1 MEAAPPA
8 AGGASRAMPKSA
20 IFTTQPGSDFD
31 LNALKARVH
40 EMHWLEHSFYGRFR
54 PQPIFIEAEQRLS
67 LERDLVGL
75 LHLIRSVPERLFG
88 NDVGRMCEAVGMGP
102 LQRRAVLETWED
114 QDVFLS
120 RADLYQD
127 STGFKVLEFNIVSAL
142 GGFETA
148 EISRAMLAAPFL
160 RRFVEE
166 ENLGFPETIDLF
178 AAEIHRAARRRGL
191 PELPRM
197 VLVEWP
203 QNMEKE
209 GERMGYWAEAFS
221 QRGFDASVCH
231 SAQLSGEAGRL
242 FFEGRPVDIL
252 YRYFLIED
260 LHVEV
265 DGAEILKGVELA
277 VNRGVDSA
285 KPGQEWMMVP
295 DGGDNLVRLTDGD
308 GYTPAESGH
317 GRLTITE
324 VTKEIAAEVER
335 AQELARRYEFD
346 FVDLAEFRPDLEL
359 FRSIP
364 LEYMVRYEFLPLEAT
379 DHQLVIA
386 VADPTDLAKLDELEG
401 KLDRLST
408 YGLLRDMRQD
418 EITAY
423 IKALIDAG
431 CIAVEKGMYPTVSLT
446 DFGREVMKSR
456 AEVMLELP
464 D

>member
-1 MEAAPPA
+1 MTVVTVSLNQRYNTLLVE
-8 AGGASRAMPKSA
+8 RAN
-20 IFTTQPGSDFD
+20 QPGSDFD

-40 EMHWLEHSFYGRFR
+40 ETHWLEHSFYGRFR

-191 PELPRM
+191 PERPRM

-231 SAQLSGEAGRL
+231 SAQLRGEDGRL

-260 LHVEV
+260 LLDEEGARPLLDPILDAHRRGTVLLSMGFAGELLGNKRTLALLSDDV
-265 DGAEILKGVELA
+265 NRERFSAPELALIDRIVPWTRTVRPGRTRWREHEGDLMELALAHQAHFVLKPSLLHGALGFHAGWALSPKEWRSQLESAAQGPYVIQERVKPSRLDLAWQRPDGVRLEPSALNWGIFVIDDRLGGGIVRVTAEDQPVISMGTGAEIA
-277 VNRGVDSA
+277 CCFWR
-285 KPGQEWMMVP
+285 
-295 DGGDNLVRLTDGD
+295 
-308 GYTPAESGH
+308 ES
-317 GRLTITE
+317 
-324 VTKEIAAEVER
+324 
-335 AQELARRYEFD
+335 
-346 FVDLAEFRPDLEL
+346 
-359 FRSIP
+359 
-364 LEYMVRYEFLPLEAT
+364 
-379 DHQLVIA
+379 
-386 VADPTDLAKLDELEG
+386 
-401 KLDRLST
+401 
-408 YGLLRDMRQD
+408 
-418 EITAY
+418 
-423 IKALIDAG
+423 
-431 CIAVEKGMYPTVSLT
+431 
-446 DFGREVMKSR
+446 
-456 AEVMLELP
+456 
-464 D
+464 